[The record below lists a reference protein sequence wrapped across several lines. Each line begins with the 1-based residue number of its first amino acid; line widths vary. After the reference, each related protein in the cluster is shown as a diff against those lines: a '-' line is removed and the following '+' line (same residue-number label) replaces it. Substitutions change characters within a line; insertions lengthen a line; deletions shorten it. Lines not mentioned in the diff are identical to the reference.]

1 MSLATPEL
9 AGRAAGDFSKAVD
22 DVFDADV
29 LQLVEDAELR
39 EAFPRELIELLGE
52 KGIFA
57 AKWTDG
63 IYPNLPRLISLAE
76 RLGGLGSA
84 GIAVGV
90 SLHDSAI
97 AILRRFGKNSYLDDI
112 ASAAIAGD
120 VVLCIGASEVGGG
133 SDLQNVKSTAVVE
146 NGGYRLRGQ
155 KKFVSLAPIADI
167 ALMVVRGVVATGGST
182 RHGDVAL
189 FAVPTEQLSI
199 GDVYTTVGASCLDTA
214 PVGFDTWVPPDA
226 LIARPG
232 TGLAAISW
240 GLAHERL
247 SVAGQVVGACDLA
260 IGVTVAR
267 MKQREQFGV
276 SLFDHQAL
284 RLRIA
289 DLHARVDVLRWALR
303 GIAAEG
309 SPLNLRT
316 AAAMKVT
323 AARLGEEVI
332 AECMHIFGG
341 SGYLPDQSPLGRWW
355 RDMKLAR
362 VGGGTDEVLWELVA
376 ATLRPDVA
384 NLERLVHE

>member
-1 MSLATPEL
+1 MSFATPEL
-9 AGRAAGDFSKAVD
+9 ADRAAADFSAALD
-22 DVFDADV
+22 NVFNAEV

-39 EAFPRELIELLGE
+39 HAFPRQLIEMLGRN
-52 KGIFA
+52 GIFA
-57 AKWTDG
+57 AKWADG
-63 IYPNLPRLISLAE
+63 VQPNLPRLILLAE

-97 AILRRFGKNSYLDDI
+97 AILRRFARNRHLTDI
-112 ASAAIAGD
+112 ATAAIAGD
-120 VVLCIGASEVGGG
+120 AVLCIGASEIGGG
-133 SDLQNVKSTAVVE
+133 SDLQNVRSTAVAE
-146 NGGYRLRGQ
+146 NGGYRLRGH
-155 KKFVSLAPIADI
+155 KKFVSLSPIADV
-167 ALMVVRGVVATGGST
+167 ALIVVRGVATDGSA
-182 RHGDVAL
+182 RRGDVAL

-199 GDVYTTVGASCLDTA
+199 GDVYTKVGAGCLDTA
-214 PVGFDTWVPPDA
+214 PVSFDTWVPGEA
-226 LIARPG
+226 MIARPG

-267 MKQREQFGV
+267 MKRREQFGV
-276 SLFDHQAL
+276 PLFDHQAL

-289 DLHARVDVLRWALR
+289 DLSARVDVLRWALR
-303 GIAAEG
+303 GIASEG

-316 AAAMKVT
+316 AAAMKAT

-332 AECMHIFGG
+332 SECMHIFGG
-341 SGYLPDQSPLGRWW
+341 TGYLPDQSPLGRWW

-376 ATLRPDVA
+376 ATLRPDVV

>member
-1 MSLATPEL
+1 MNLAAPEL
-9 AGRAAGDFSKAVD
+9 AGLAAVD
-22 DVFDADV
+22 FATALDNVFNAEV
-29 LQLVEDAELR
+29 VQLVEDAELR
-39 EAFPRELIELLGE
+39 QAFPRRLIEMLGHN
-52 KGIFA
+52 GIFA
-57 AKWTDG
+57 AKWADG
-63 IYPNLPRLISLAE
+63 IHPNVPRLISLAE

-97 AILRRFGKNSYLDDI
+97 AILRRFGRNPYLTDI
-112 ASAAIAGD
+112 ATAAIAGD
-120 VVLCIGASEVGGG
+120 VVLCIGASETGGG
-133 SDLQNVKSTAVVE
+133 SDLQNVKSTAVAE
-146 NGGYRLRGQ
+146 NEGYRLRGH
-155 KKFVSLAPIADI
+155 KKFLSLAPIADI
-167 ALMVVRGVVATGGST
+167 ALLVVRGVGTDGSA

-189 FAVPTEQLSI
+189 FAVPTEQLTI
-199 GDVYTTVGASCLDTA
+199 GDVYAKVGASCLDTA
-214 PVGFDTWVPPDA
+214 PAGFDTWVPREA
-226 LIARPG
+226 MIARPG

-276 SLFDHQAL
+276 PLFDHQAL

-289 DLHARVDVLRWALR
+289 DLSARVDVLRWALR
-303 GIAAEG
+303 GIAGDG

-316 AAAMKVT
+316 AAALKVT

-332 AECMHIFGG
+332 SQCMHIFGG
-341 SGYLPDQSPLGRWW
+341 TGYLPDQSPLGRWW

-376 ATLRPDVA
+376 ATLRPDFV

>member
-1 MSLATPEL
+1 MSVASPDL
-9 AGRAAGDFSKAVD
+9 AGHAAGDFSQALD

-39 EAFPRELIELLGE
+39 EVFPRQLIEILGE

-63 IYPNLPRLISLAE
+63 IYPNLPRLIALAE

-84 GIAVGV
+84 GISVGV

-97 AILRRFGKNSYLDDI
+97 AILRRFGKNTYLSDI
-112 ASAAIAGD
+112 ATAAIAGD
-120 VVLCIGASEVGGG
+120 AILCLGASETGGG
-133 SDLQNVKSTAVVE
+133 SDLQNVTSTAVAE
-146 NGGYRLRGQ
+146 NGGFRLRGH
-155 KKFVSLAPIADI
+155 KKFVSLSPIADI
-167 ALMVVRGVVATGGST
+167 ALLVVRGVATGGSA

-214 PVGFDTWVPPDA
+214 PLSFDTWVPQEA
-226 LIARPG
+226 MVARPG

-267 MKQREQFGV
+267 MKKREQFGV
-276 SLFDHQAL
+276 PLFDHQAL

-303 GIAAEG
+303 GIAGGG

-341 SGYLPDQSPLGRWW
+341 TGYLPDQSPLGRWW

-376 ATLRPDVA
+376 ATLRPDFA

>member
-1 MSLATPEL
+1 MSLASPEL
-9 AGRAAGDFSKAVD
+9 ADHAAGDFSKALD
-22 DVFDADV
+22 DVFDVDV

-39 EAFPRELIELLGE
+39 EAFPRKLIEILGE

-63 IYPNLPRLISLAE
+63 IYPNLARLIALAE

-84 GIAVGV
+84 GISVGV

-97 AILRRFGKNSYLDDI
+97 AILRRFGKNTYLSDI
-112 ASAAIAGD
+112 ATAAIAGD
-120 VVLCIGASEVGGG
+120 AILCIGASETGGG
-133 SDLQNVKSTAVVE
+133 SDLQNVESTAVAE
-146 NGGYRLRGQ
+146 NGGYRLRGH
-155 KKFVSLAPIADI
+155 KKFVSLSPIADI
-167 ALMVVRGVVATGGST
+167 ALLVVRGVVTGGSV
-182 RHGDVAL
+182 RNGDVAL
-189 FAVPTEQLSI
+189 LAVPTEQLSI
-199 GDVYTTVGASCLDTA
+199 GDVHRTVGAGCLDTA
-214 PVGFDTWVPPDA
+214 PVSFDTWVPA
-226 LIARPG
+226 EAMIARPG

-267 MKQREQFGV
+267 MKRREQFGV
-276 SLFDHQAL
+276 PLFDHQAL

-303 GIAAEG
+303 GIAGDG

-341 SGYLPDQSPLGRWW
+341 TGYLPDQSPLGRWW

-376 ATLRPDVA
+376 ATLRPDFA

>member
-9 AGRAAGDFSKAVD
+9 AGQAERDFSTALD
-22 DVFDADV
+22 NVFNAEV
-29 LQLVEDAELR
+29 VQLVEDAELQG
-39 EAFPRELIELLGE
+39 AFPRQLIEMLGRN
-52 KGIFA
+52 GIFA
-57 AKWTDG
+57 AKWPDG
-63 IYPNLPRLISLAE
+63 VHHNVSRLISLAE

-97 AILRRFGKNSYLDDI
+97 AILRRFGRNRYLSDI
-112 ASAAIAGD
+112 ATAAIAGEAI
-120 VVLCIGASEVGGG
+120 LCIGASEVGGG
-133 SDLQNVKSTAVVE
+133 SDLQSVKSTAVAE
-146 NGGYRLRGQ
+146 NGGYRLRGH
-155 KKFVSLAPIADI
+155 KKFVSLSPIADI
-167 ALMVVRGVVATGGST
+167 ALIVVRGVAADGSG

-199 GDVYTTVGASCLDTA
+199 GDVYTKVGASCLDTA
-214 PVGFDTWVPPDA
+214 PLSFDTWVPSEA
-226 LIARPG
+226 MIARPG

-276 SLFDHQAL
+276 PLLDHQAL

-303 GIAAEG
+303 GIATEG
-309 SPLNLRT
+309 SQLNLRT
-316 AAAMKVT
+316 SAAMKVT
-323 AARLGEEVI
+323 AARLGEEVVS
-332 AECMHIFGG
+332 ECMHIFGG
-341 SGYLPDQSPLGRWW
+341 TGYLPDQSPLGRWW
-355 RDMKLAR
+355 RDMKLGR
-362 VGGGTDEVLWELVA
+362 IGGGTDEVLWELVA
-376 ATLRPDVA
+376 ATLRPDFA
-384 NLERLVHE
+384 NLQRFVHE

>member
-1 MSLATPEL
+1 MSLASPEL
-9 AGRAAGDFSKAVD
+9 ADHAAGDFSKALD
-22 DVFDADV
+22 DVFDVDV

-39 EAFPRELIELLGE
+39 EAFPRQLIEILGE

-63 IYPNLPRLISLAE
+63 IYPNLPRLIALAE

-84 GIAVGV
+84 GISVGV

-97 AILRRFGKNSYLDDI
+97 AILRRFGKNTYLSDI
-112 ASAAIAGD
+112 ATAAIAGD
-120 VVLCIGASEVGGG
+120 AILCIGASETAGG
-133 SDLQNVKSTAVVE
+133 SDLQNVKSTAVAE
-146 NGGYRLRGQ
+146 NGGYRLLGH
-155 KKFVSLAPIADI
+155 KKFVSLSPIADI
-167 ALMVVRGVVATGGST
+167 ALLVVRGFATDGSA

-214 PVGFDTWVPPDA
+214 PLSFDTWVPEEA
-226 LIARPG
+226 MIARPG

-276 SLFDHQAL
+276 PLFDHQAL

-303 GIAAEG
+303 GIAGDG

-341 SGYLPDQSPLGRWW
+341 TGYLPDQSPLGRWW

-376 ATLRPDVA
+376 ATLRPDFA